1 MWPAVIAAKSLI
13 INEIG
18 FENTPI
24 NSIGKMITLIISG
37 IPGVQN
43 MCFQYCLFPEKFVMR
58 KVKIAKV
65 IVTAILP
72 VKLAAAGNNPSTF
85 PKNIKKN
92 RVNIYGKYFS

>member
-43 MCFQYCLFPEKFVMR
+43 ICFQ
-58 KVKIAKV
+58 
-65 IVTAILP
+65 
-72 VKLAAAGNNPSTF
+72 
-85 PKNIKKN
+85 
-92 RVNIYGKYFS
+92 